1 MKTVVN
7 AECLDFISRKKKD
20 DPSITFN
27 TLICYEPGKDFPE
40 LLRMNVR
47 EDRVT
52 AARQLVG
59 KTVTIEADV
68 TIFQNK
74 ASLHF
79 IQGKVL

>member
-20 DPSITFN
+20 DPSVTYN
-27 TLICYEPGKDFPE
+27 SLICYEPGKDFPE

-47 EDRVT
+47 EDRV
-52 AARQLVG
+52 ANAKGLVG

-68 TIFQNK
+68 TIYQNK

-79 IQGKVL
+79 IQGKAL